1 MQFTFFHIL
10 AFVLLFICFILICV
24 LIFLKFKQKEIAL
37 ILYSINTIFMAILI
51 YSVLVTISE
60 FTTQASLSK
69 LTYTRD
75 LRHESLIVSGRV
87 QNLTKY
93 NIRKCYLHLSIT
105 NKKAVGGEVF
115 ADENLKNA
123 TMKNTSATYTIEI
136 ANKLPGNTYKEFSAK
151 VPFPPS
157 FDNAEFYHTLKCI

>member
-75 LRHESLIVSGRV
+75 LRYESLIVSGRV

-93 NIRKCYLHLSIT
+93 DIRKCYLHLSIT

-115 ADENLKNA
+115 ANENLKNA
-123 TMKNTSATYTIEI
+123 TMKNTSSTYTIEI
-136 ANKLPGNTYKEFSAK
+136 ANKLLGNTYKEFSAK